1 MGEGCNE
8 RQLEHEKRITA
19 LEASAKSAHYRLDE
33 LQRNQ
38 KILSEMNANIKVLAE
53 QNKTQNSKIDKIE
66 KDVSGLKDKPGQYWE
81 KGVITAV
88 AVVVSGVV
96 GAGLALILK

>member
-1 MGEGCNE
+1 MGESCNE
-8 RQLEHEKRITA
+8 LQLKHEKRITA
-19 LEASAKSAHYRLDE
+19 LEESTKSAHYRLDE

-53 QNKTQNSKIDKIE
+53 QNRTQNSKINKIE

-81 KGVITAV
+81 KGVTT
-88 AVVVSGVV
+88 AVVVLVSGIM